1 MQELVRANGIR
12 VSYEVQGNGPWL
24 ILSHSL
30 GCGKAM
36 WQPQF
41 DLLARAYRVVRYDTR
56 GHGQTDAP
64 DGPYS
69 LDLLADDVKALCDG
83 LGIARFHF
91 VGLSMGGMIGQTVAL
106 RYPELLL
113 SLTLAST
120 TSHYGAAALPFWQT
134 RSQTALSAG
143 MGPLVAPTIERWFS
157 APFREAQ
164 PALIRQI
171 EQWILD
177 TPALGYANACLA
189 IASIDTT
196 ARLASL
202 SIPVLVLVGAQDMA
216 TPPEMAKL
224 IHAKVPHSRLVVLP
238 SAAHLANIE
247 QVDSFNAALLEF
259 LEACDVAA

>member
-1 MQELVRANGIR
+1 MPELMCANGIR
-12 VSYEVQGNGPWL
+12 VSYDVQGSGPWL

-41 DLLARAYRVVRYDTR
+41 DVLARSYRVLRYDTR

-64 DGPYS
+64 DGPFT

-83 LGIARFHF
+83 LGIAKCHF

-143 MGPLVAPTIERWFS
+143 MGPLVAPTIERWFT
-157 APFREAQ
+157 APFRDAQ
-164 PALIRQI
+164 PALI
-171 EQWILD
+171 EQVGRWILD
-177 TPALGYANACLA
+177 TPARGYANACLA
-189 IASIDTT
+189 IAAIDTT
-196 ARLASL
+196 ARLGSL
-202 SIPVLVLVGAQDMA
+202 SIPVLVMVGAQDAA
-216 TPPEMAKL
+216 TPPAMAEL
-224 IHAKVPHSRLVVLP
+224 IHANVRHSRLVVLP
-238 SAAHLANIE
+238 SAAHMASIE
-247 QVDSFNAALLEF
+247 QADRFNGALLDF
-259 LEACDVAA
+259 LGGLDAPA